1 MIKPVRKVR
10 KLEAV
15 SNCGSSC
22 PGKRQSGGKARSS
35 FPALSGSAGTTGRIT
50 GRRGGRHEE
59 TFEARYP
66 DGCQRER
73 TRRLFTENWI
83 QLSRIVAWCGSQL
96 LGWTV
101 EQLSDNATH
110 RVDEQTGKTLGPLFS
125 QVSIEAGINII
136 GGQWRVT
143 KAGGWVGQKAAPSLL
158 GSIFSEAEP
167 R

>member
-96 LGWTV
+96 LGLTV
-101 EQLSDNATH
+101 EQLLGQC
-110 RVDEQTGKTLGPLFS
+110 RV
-125 QVSIEAGINII
+125 AA
-136 GGQWRVT
+136 
-143 KAGGWVGQKAAPSLL
+143 AGG
-158 GSIFSEAEP
+158 
-167 R
+167 

>member
-50 GRRGGRHEE
+50 GRRGGGHEE
-59 TFEARYP
+59 AEYDFLRLVIPEELSK
-66 DGCQRER
+66 GK
-73 TRRLFTENWI
+73 RRILFTENWI

-125 QVSIEAGINII
+125 RVSIAGWRGINII
-136 GGQWRVT
+136 GGQW
-143 KAGGWVGQKAAPSLL
+143 
-158 GSIFSEAEP
+158 
-167 R
+167 